1 MAKKHDNTRSG
12 PGLGGGRVV
21 GGVGLPSG
29 AIGQAGRFS
38 GERNANRYTLAGRTT
53 AAGRLFVN
61 ANRLSARMLQ
71 VGAKTKSLPMAARG
85 LGRITR
91 LGTLRESSGRMFA
104 GFKAESALSS
114 RRFVTANALSSA
126 LGRMHRSTESLPQL
140 TDSQIRGGGDA
151 IAREKA
157 AEKLA
162 EDTARFERNFERVFG
177 DQVKDDKQAG
187 EPAQTGKASQ
197 GDKIMEGGSVGA
209 VVEKSLRKT
218 AGIVAA
224 AGADGT
230 VKSQGSAA
238 DREAVARAV
247 RIAGKTSK
255 SSGEAIDTTGF
266 DKASKEAVSAGKAAI
281 EQAKLRREP
290 KTKTSGEALDT
301 TGFNEFLKQ
310 DLSSGQAALAELE
323 LRIDPGTK
331 TSGEAIDTTGFSE
344 SARNPLSLGEAN
356 LEQLKLRL
364 EGNKKKAG
372 PEIDTSGFKQVGKTS
387 VTSGAANLAQLK
399 LKLQGGSKSVGNGSL
414 PAALRASGR
423 VVRGRVGLGAEFAL
437 PFGGGLAA

>member
-1 MAKKHDNTRSG
+1 MAKKHDSKASSTASG
-12 PGLGGGRVV
+12 ARVV
-21 GGVGLPSG
+21 GGVGVNRG

-53 AAGRLFVN
+53 AAGRNLVN
-61 ANRLSARMLQ
+61 ANRTATRMLQ

-91 LGTLRESSGRMFA
+91 LETLRESSGRMIA

-114 RRFVTANALSSA
+114 RRFVTAGALSSE
-126 LGRMHRSTESLPQL
+126 LLRRGQSTKSLPQL

-290 KTKTSGEALDT
+290 KTKTSGQAIDT

-310 DLSSGQAALAELE
+310 DLSSAQAALAELE

-437 PFGGGLAA
+437 PKGGGIAA